1 MGLANDIILA
11 ASNRASAYSALAG
24 EATAAIGSAGR
35 NVFINPYPL
44 NVDKL
49 GFDAVLERPDKDTTP
64 LPVYDAPAVSIPS
77 NPTLVELHGITM
89 PDIDSPPT
97 ITTTGLFGQVMPSSV
112 IPDWN
117 EAAPDLHTD
126 EIYNELAALAAP
138 ILSDVELPSITP
150 INVGVAPELLLPS
163 YEVPA
168 TPEAIGA
175 TTDYASYLEA
185 KYAAALPEMQAFI
198 DDKVAAWVTRY
209 APELEEQRSQLHT
222 AIMRG
227 LNDGALPDQFEAA
240 LYSRAQGRTN
250 KEFTDAE
257 NAIIA
262 DGESLG
268 FIFAP
273 GKVVGAIQD
282 ARLAGANALSAQA
295 TDIYIERRKSE
306 VQHMQFVLGLVAQ
319 QVNSVRTNA
328 IQLAANVLDVMR
340 QANTHADTI
349 TAKLLARFEHER
361 SRHEFSL
368 EIMKVLNSQ
377 YEVRLKAAMAGLEG
391 YKLELEALGM
401 RSDVEMKQVEA
412 AKLKVQTQQLLVAR
426 YSEMVDAIA
435 KRAIVD
441 ELKIKEYGIR
451 ADVFKTDIQA
461 RLAAFDAYK
470 AAIDGDKAKL
480 QGELAKLE
488 AYNSQLK
495 AKEIF
500 VDVQA
505 KILDGDVKTNAAR
518 LGQFTGQ
525 LDAYKTASQV
535 ALQRFMAQSEIKKM
549 GLEIYKTDL
558 QANIAAYEGELKLD
572 TAWAQTQIE
581 VFKANTQS
589 WMSAMQL
596 EEKYTELNVQKAI
609 AIATSYSNIASASAQ
624 SANGTA
630 SVAATE

>member
-1 MGLANDIILA
+1 MAIAESVIDA
-11 ASNRASAYSALAG
+11 AVSRAEAFSALAG
-24 EATAAIGSAGR
+24 EATAAIGQAGR
-35 NVFINPYPL
+35 NIFIGPPYL
-44 NVDKL
+44 NLSKTS
-49 GFDAVLERPDKDTTP
+49 FDAELERPTRDATP
-64 LPVYDAPAVSIPS
+64 MPVYEAPTVSLPS
-77 NPTLVELHGITM
+77 NPTLVDLYGITM
-89 PDIDSPPT
+89 PDIDAPPT
-97 ITTTGLFGQVMPSSV
+97 INTTGLFGQVMPSSV
-112 IPDWN
+112 MPDWN
-117 EAAPDLHTD
+117 ESAPDLHTD

-138 ILSDVELPSITP
+138 VLADVELPSITP
-150 INVGVAPELLLPS
+150 LNIGVAPELQLPA
-163 YEVPA
+163 YELPA

-175 TTDYASYLEA
+175 TSDYAGYLES
-185 KYAAALPEMQAFI
+185 KYNAALPEMQAFI
-198 DDKVAAWVTRY
+198 DDKVAAWIAKY
-209 APELEEQRSQLHT
+209 APELEEQRIQLQ
-222 AIMRG
+222 AAVMRG
-227 LNDGALPDQFEAA
+227 LESGVLPDQFESAM
-240 LYSRAQGRTN
+240 YSRAQGRAAQ
-250 KEFTDAE
+250 EFADVE

-262 DGESLG
+262 DGERLG

-282 ARLAGANALSAQA
+282 AKLAGAKALSAQA

-306 VQHMQFVLGLVAQ
+306 VQHLQFVLGLVAQ
-319 QVNSVRTNA
+319 QVNTVRANA

-340 QANTHADTI
+340 QANVHADTI
-349 TAKLLARFEHER
+349 AAKLLARFEHER

-401 RSDVEMKQVEA
+401 RSDVEMKQIEA
-412 AKLKVQTQQLLVAR
+412 ARLKVQTQQLLVAR

-435 KRAIVD
+435 KRAVVD

-461 RLAAFDAYK
+461 RLAAFEAYK

-500 VDVQA
+500 VDVQT
-505 KILDGDVKTNAAR
+505 KILDGDVKTNTAK
-518 LGQFTGQ
+518 LGIFTGQ

-535 ALQRFMAQSEIKKM
+535 ALQKFMAQSEIKKM
-549 GLEIYKTDL
+549 GLDIYKTDL
-558 QANIAAYEGELKLD
+558 QANLAVYEGELKLD

-581 VFKANTQS
+581 AFKANTQA
-589 WMSAMQL
+589 WASAMQL
-596 EEKYTELNVQKAI
+596 EEKYTELNIQKAI
-609 AIATSYSNIASASAQ
+609 AIASGYSNIASASAQ
-624 SANGTA
+624 AATGTA
-630 SVAATE
+630 TVAASE